1 MKVKIISLVVGSLV
15 ATPKQFGKRLKQI
28 GTTVGTAQV
37 QETVLLGMAR
47 ILRKILEI

>member
-1 MKVKIISLVVGSLV
+1 MKIIPLVVDSLG
-15 ATPKQFGKRLKQI
+15 AIPKQFGNRLRQFVI
-28 GTTVGTAQV
+28 TAGTTQV